1 MSTLVKNAPSGFGK
15 LPPELRLMI
24 WEAIE
29 SRKVA
34 QERFN
39 RFAIDGRTE
48 LADCSVPYG
57 YCNPKI
63 DALYFPRE
71 ALFTGIALK
80 FGPFRRIAI
89 AINLSGDSYVFYP
102 RPNTDFAAK
111 TSDDRL
117 HIRSVT
123 TEDII
128 APVEHILCDSVLPV
142 VFPEPK
148 PLTQAG
154 YPFYESTMDWISRV
168 ERYVEDGYGPVVTVG
183 DMPPVSCACPG
194 RFEEMKMRFEAKQ
207 NKRAR
212 WARRMQNRA
221 GADKRSAGRRR
232 GDEQSTMRRKAR
244 ASLHSMTLR
253 SSVR

>member
-1 MSTLVKNAPSGFGK
+1 MSTLAKNAPSGFGK
-15 LPPELRLMI
+15 LPPELQLMI
-24 WEAIE
+24 WEAMFPKTRVHGAVIRRSRIGFISIHIRLFPLPIVFQICSE

-34 QERFN
+34 QERFK

-89 AINLSGDSYVFYP
+89 TINLSGDSYVFYP

-117 HIRSVT
+117 HIRFVT

-142 VFPEPK
+142 AFPEPK

-154 YPFYESTMDWISRV
+154 YP
-168 ERYVEDGYGPVVTVG
+168 
-183 DMPPVSCACPG
+183 
-194 RFEEMKMRFEAKQ
+194 
-207 NKRAR
+207 
-212 WARRMQNRA
+212 
-221 GADKRSAGRRR
+221 
-232 GDEQSTMRRKAR
+232 
-244 ASLHSMTLR
+244 
-253 SSVR
+253 